1 MIHREV
7 DRLIKVYSFFFSS
20 TAYYCIDRFNTT
32 SVDHWCYDRDDGDCP
47 EVTEE
52 AIDNLVLNLGE
63 CMKVRTSGHF
73 EEEKRLV
80 WFFRCEALS
89 TEGFLIACSADIHRH
104 SVHIF
109 PSKYPKP
116 GALI

>member
-1 MIHREV
+1 
-7 DRLIKVYSFFFSS
+7 
-20 TAYYCIDRFNTT
+20 
-32 SVDHWCYDRDDGDCP
+32 
-47 EVTEE
+47 
-52 AIDNLVLNLGE
+52 
-63 CMKVRTSGHF
+63 MKVRTSGHF